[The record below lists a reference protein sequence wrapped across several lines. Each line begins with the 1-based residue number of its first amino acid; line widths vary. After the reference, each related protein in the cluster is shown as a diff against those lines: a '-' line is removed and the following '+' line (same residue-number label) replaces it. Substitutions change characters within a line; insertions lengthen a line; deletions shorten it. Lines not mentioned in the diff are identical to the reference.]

1 MRRNNRGQE
10 EWKKFLPSSR
20 TVTVATAKIHGSG
33 PPPPSE
39 TSDRDR
45 RRFAEKGMQPSLRL
59 KNIFFRPFYRESAFS
74 RPNASVL
81 FLTGQAG
88 VNSESER
95 VAVARKFSCPR
106 PNPASINTR
115 SASAGAA
122 STNPAFY
129 YFPFLF
135 IPSPSFPDP
144 PPSQDQEPVKFGA
157 RFTDRQVSP
166 GRGSWAWISR
176 AISFSQIKH
185 SGNKVWPFLLARA
198 RERSLLSFL
207 PSRVH
212 T

>member
-1 MRRNNRGQE
+1 M
-10 EWKKFLPSSR
+10 
-20 TVTVATAKIHGSG
+20 
-33 PPPPSE
+33 
-39 TSDRDR
+39 
-45 RRFAEKGMQPSLRL
+45 
-59 KNIFFRPFYRESAFS
+59 
-74 RPNASVL
+74 
-81 FLTGQAG
+81 
-88 VNSESER
+88 
-95 VAVARKFSCPR
+95 AVARKFSCPR

-207 PSRVH
+207 PSHVTRTRVH
-212 T
+212 VYAISCVYTRAPCAQSRTTKFGPRERERERD